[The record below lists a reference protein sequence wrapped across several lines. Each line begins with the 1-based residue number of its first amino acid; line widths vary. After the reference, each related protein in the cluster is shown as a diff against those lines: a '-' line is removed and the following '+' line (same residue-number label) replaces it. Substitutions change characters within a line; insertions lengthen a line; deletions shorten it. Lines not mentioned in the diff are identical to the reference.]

1 MEVGWLA
8 PVCLCLGACF
18 SGAPAREATG
28 PDLLAAARASGLVLD
43 DPMEITVEMRREI
56 EAAIGPGK
64 SPRTRLQ
71 QLAEHLLDR
80 GGGFKEVQGLSLPAK
95 RAYAERRGDCIT
107 YAMLFVALSRQLG
120 LRTHFVHAS
129 EVLSYQER
137 GASLYAASHIAV
149 GYPDPPDD
157 LIIDFN
163 QEYDDWRLL
172 DYHRIDDASAVAL
185 YFNNVAV
192 YAMMA
197 GRLDE
202 AEVLLRFL
210 IERHPGLA
218 ELHNNVIVVHLR
230 KQSFDAALAAA
241 HRGMARFPRYM
252 PFFTNAIAAAHGAGK
267 VELARQ
273 LEQRAKLIVGND
285 ALFIFA
291 QGLQHYQRAEY
302 AIAAEHFDRA
312 AAKRRDSIVMLAWRV
327 RAHLAAGHRSAG
339 RDAFAIAKKR
349 APNDPRIRDLIARY
363 PELRAGD

>member
-8 PVCLCLGACF
+8 PVCLCLGACV
-18 SGAPAREATG
+18 SGGAAPREATG
-28 PDLLAAARASGLVLD
+28 PELVAAARASGLALD
-43 DPMEITVEMRREI
+43 DPMEITIEMRREI
-56 EAAIGPGK
+56 ERAVAMGT
-64 SPRTRLQ
+64 SARSRLQ

-80 GGGFKEVQGLSLPAK
+80 GGGFKEVQGLSLPVK
-95 RAYAERRGDCIT
+95 RAYEERRGDCIT

-129 EVLSYQER
+129 EVLTYQER
-137 GASLYAASHIAV
+137 GSSLYAASHIAV

-157 LIIDFN
+157 IIIDFN
-163 QEYDDWRLL
+163 QEYDEWRLL
-172 DYHRIDDASAVAL
+172 DYHRIDDAAAVAL
-185 YFNNVAV
+185 YFNNIAV

-197 GRLDE
+197 GRADE
-202 AEVLLRFL
+202 AEALLRFL
-210 IERHPGLA
+210 IERHPDLA
-218 ELHNNVIVVHLR
+218 ELHNNIIVVHLR
-230 KQSFDAALAAA
+230 KKNFDAALAAA

-252 PFFTNAIAAAHGAGK
+252 PFFTNAIQAAHGAGQAA
-267 VELARQ
+267 VARE

-327 RAHLAAGHRSAG
+327 RAHFAAGQAGAG
-339 RDAFAIAKKR
+339 REAFAVARKR
-349 APNDPRIRDLIARY
+349 APNDPRVRDLVAQF
-363 PELRAGD
+363 PELRD